1 MNEMDKRVIHTKK
14 VLRQALLELMKRKHI
29 GQITVKEVCEL
40 AGINRNT
47 FYAHY
52 GTPRDILSEIE
63 NEYYEEMSRIQ
74 ESAIHSGDTISL
86 IREIMNMLL
95 EKKDISMLLYG
106 DNSDSRAFD
115 EYYRKAYSRIM
126 LAWIESGSGVQAD
139 HLRWLFTFL
148 SGGIDSMIRNWV
160 KGGMKEAPDALA
172 QLAGEMCSA
181 SMASIFHKID

>member
-63 NEYYEEMSRIQ
+63 NEYYEEMNRIQ

-115 EYYRKAYSRIM
+115 EYYRKAYSSIM

-160 KGGMKEAPDALA
+160 KGGMKEATAALA

-181 SMASIFHKID
+181 SMASIFHKTD

>member
-63 NEYYEEMSRIQ
+63 NEYYEEMNRIQ

-181 SMASIFHKID
+181 SMASIFHKTD